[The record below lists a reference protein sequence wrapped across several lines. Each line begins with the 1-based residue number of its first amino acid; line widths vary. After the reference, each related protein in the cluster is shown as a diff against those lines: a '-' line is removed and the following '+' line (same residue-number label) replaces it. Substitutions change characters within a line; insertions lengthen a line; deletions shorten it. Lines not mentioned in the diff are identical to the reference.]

1 MWLRLGDVWR
11 GGPAAGVGG
20 ATIVEVRSPGG
31 TDNRR
36 AACAVPID
44 GVSVVKRFL
53 AGLVVLAVVV
63 LAMTS
68 CGTVESGNV
77 GVRTTLG
84 KVDPQEVE
92 PGIYFG
98 IPGVSRVQEF
108 SAKEIGIDL
117 NDLTPKARDNLTL
130 RDLDMTVYYRV
141 AGASVADLYVKYAG
155 QHTRDEGSRVNLPA
169 YALLTR
175 LARNAIYEQAA
186 RIDSLVMHTRRDE
199 LAAAVGKALQA
210 ELDANDKGVFTV
222 SRVVIRALTTDPAI
236 EKAIQES
243 VAAQKQLE
251 TTKQRIAIAEAEAQ
265 VEVKR
270 AEGIA
275 QANHIINQS
284 LTREYLQ
291 HESNLALQKFAEK
304 GGTTTVVIP
313 ANMQTA
319 PLINIGK

>member
-1 MWLRLGDVWR
+1 VLRGS
-11 GGPAAGVGG
+11 GEG
-20 ATIVEVRSPGG
+20 A
-31 TDNRR
+31 
-36 AACAVPID
+36 
-44 GVSVVKRFL
+44 VVKRVL
-53 AGLVVLAVVV
+53 LGLVLLAVVL
-63 LAMTS
+63 LAVTS

-77 GVRTTLG
+77 GIRTTLG
-84 KVDPQEVE
+84 KVNPEEIE
-92 PGIYFG
+92 PGLYFG
-98 IPGVSRVQEF
+98 VPGVSRVQEF
-108 SAKEIGIDL
+108 SAKEIGLDL
-117 NDLTPKARDNLTL
+117 NDLTPKARDNLSL
-130 RDLDMTVYYRV
+130 RDLDVTVYYRV
-141 AGASVADLYVKYAG
+141 ASASIADLYIKYAG

-169 YALLTR
+169 YAMLQR
-175 LARNAIYEQAA
+175 LARNAIYEQAS

-199 LAAAVGKALQA
+199 LAAAVSKALQV

-222 SRVVIRALTTDPAI
+222 TRVVIRALTTDPAI

-275 QANHIINQS
+275 KSNQIINQS

-291 HESNLALQKFAEK
+291 HESNLALLKFAEK
-304 GGTTTVVIP
+304 GGTTTVVLP

>member
-1 MWLRLGDVWR
+1 M
-11 GGPAAGVGG
+11 
-20 ATIVEVRSPGG
+20 
-31 TDNRR
+31 
-36 AACAVPID
+36 
-44 GVSVVKRFL
+44 VKRVLFGVVLL
-53 AGLVVLAVVV
+53 AGLLVAL
-63 LAMTS
+63 TS

-84 KVDPQEVE
+84 KVAPDEVE
-92 PGIYFG
+92 PGLYLGLPG
-98 IPGVSRVQEF
+98 ISRVQEF
-108 SAKEIGIDL
+108 SAKEIGLDL

-130 RDLDMTVYYRV
+130 RDLDVTVYYRV
-141 AGASVADLYVKYAG
+141 AGASIADLYVKYAG
-155 QHTRDEGSRVNLPA
+155 QHVRDEGSRVNLPA
-169 YALLTR
+169 FALMQR
-175 LARNAIYEQAA
+175 LARNAIFEQAS

-199 LAAAVGKALQA
+199 LAASVNKALQA

-222 SRVVIRALTTDPAI
+222 TRVVIRALTTDPAI

-265 VEVKR
+265 VEVKK

-275 QANHIINQS
+275 RANQIINQS

>member
-1 MWLRLGDVWR
+1 MIQR
-11 GGPAAGVGG
+11 
-20 ATIVEVRSPGG
+20 IVV
-31 TDNRR
+31 
-36 AACAVPID
+36 AV
-44 GVSVVKRFL
+44 F
-53 AGLVVLAVVV
+53 VLAVA
-63 LAMTS
+63 LAAMAS
-68 CGTVESGNV
+68 CGTIESGNV
-77 GVRTTLG
+77 GIRTTLG
-84 KVDPQEVE
+84 KVNPEEVE
-92 PGIYFG
+92 PGLYLGVPG
-98 IPGVSRVQEF
+98 ISRVQEF

-117 NDLTPKARDNLTL
+117 NDLTPKARDNLSL
-130 RDLDMTVYYRV
+130 RDLDVTVYYRV
-141 AGASVADLYVKYAG
+141 VPTAVADLYIKYAAMHG
-155 QHTRDEGSRVNLPA
+155 LEEGKRSVFLPA
-169 YALLTR
+169 NGLLLR

-199 LAAAVGKALQA
+199 LAAAVHKALQV
-210 ELDANDKGVFTV
+210 ELDANDAGLFSVT
-222 SRVVIRALTTDPAI
+222 RVVIRALTTDPAI

-265 VEVKR
+265 VEIKK

-275 QANHIINQS
+275 KANQIINQS

-319 PLINIGK
+319 PLISIGAK

>member
-1 MWLRLGDVWR
+1 M
-11 GGPAAGVGG
+11 
-20 ATIVEVRSPGG
+20 
-31 TDNRR
+31 
-36 AACAVPID
+36 
-44 GVSVVKRFL
+44 VKRVLFGVVLL
-53 AGLVVLAVVV
+53 AGLLVAL
-63 LAMTS
+63 TS

-84 KVDPQEVE
+84 KVAPDEVE
-92 PGIYFG
+92 PGLYLRLPG
-98 IPGVSRVQEF
+98 ISRVQEF
-108 SAKEIGIDL
+108 SAKEIGLDL

-130 RDLDMTVYYRV
+130 RDLDVTVYYRV
-141 AGASVADLYVKYAG
+141 AGASIADLYVKYAG
-155 QHTRDEGSRVNLPA
+155 QHVRDEGSRVNLPA
-169 YALLTR
+169 FALMQR
-175 LARNAIYEQAA
+175 LARNAIFEQAS

-199 LAAAVGKALQA
+199 LAASVNKALQA

-222 SRVVIRALTTDPAI
+222 TRVVIRALTTDPAI

-265 VEVKR
+265 VEVKK

-275 QANHIINQS
+275 RANQIINQS

>member
-1 MWLRLGDVWR
+1 M
-11 GGPAAGVGG
+11 
-20 ATIVEVRSPGG
+20 
-31 TDNRR
+31 
-36 AACAVPID
+36 
-44 GVSVVKRFL
+44 VKRIL
-53 AGLVVLAVVV
+53 LGLVVLVGA
-63 LAMTS
+63 LALLTS

-84 KVDPQEVE
+84 KVNPDEVE
-92 PGIYFG
+92 PGVYLGLPG
-98 IPGVSRVQEF
+98 ISRVQEF
-108 SAKEIGIDL
+108 SAKEIGLDL

-130 RDLDMTVYYRV
+130 RDLDVTVYYRV
-141 AGASVADLYVKYAG
+141 AGSSIADLYVKYAG

-169 YALLTR
+169 YALLRR
-175 LARNAIYEQAA
+175 LARNAIYEQAS

-199 LAAAVGKALQA
+199 LAAAVSKALQV
-210 ELDANDKGVFTV
+210 ELDANDKGVFAVT
-222 SRVVIRALTTDPAI
+222 RVVIRSLTTDPAI

-265 VEVKR
+265 VEVKK

-275 QANHIINQS
+275 KANLIINQS

-291 HESNLALQKFAEK
+291 HESNLALHKFAEK

>member
-1 MWLRLGDVWR
+1 M
-11 GGPAAGVGG
+11 
-20 ATIVEVRSPGG
+20 
-31 TDNRR
+31 
-36 AACAVPID
+36 
-44 GVSVVKRFL
+44 VKRIL
-53 AGLVVLAVVV
+53 LGMVVLVGA
-63 LAMTS
+63 LALLTS

-84 KVDPQEVE
+84 KVNPEEVE
-92 PGIYFG
+92 PGVYLGLPG
-98 IPGVSRVQEF
+98 ISRVQEF
-108 SAKEIGIDL
+108 SAKEIGLDL

-130 RDLDMTVYYRV
+130 RDLDVTVYYRV
-141 AGASVADLYVKYAG
+141 ASASIADLYVKYAG

-169 YALLTR
+169 YALLQR
-175 LARNAIYEQAA
+175 LARNAIYEQAS

-199 LAAAVGKALQA
+199 LAAAVSKALQV
-210 ELDANDKGVFTV
+210 ELDANDKGVFTIT
-222 SRVVIRALTTDPAI
+222 RVVIRALTTDPAI

-265 VEVKR
+265 VEVKK

-275 QANHIINQS
+275 KANLIINQS

-291 HESNLALQKFAEK
+291 HESNLALHKFAEK

>member
-1 MWLRLGDVWR
+1 MIPRIV
-11 GGPAAGVGG
+11 AA
-20 ATIVEVRSPGG
+20 
-31 TDNRR
+31 
-36 AACAVPID
+36 
-44 GVSVVKRFL
+44 
-53 AGLVVLAVVV
+53 VLALIAVAIA
-63 LAMTS
+63 LTS

-84 KVDPQEVE
+84 KVNPEEVE
-92 PGIYFG
+92 PGIYLGVPG
-98 IPGVSRVQEF
+98 ISRVQEF

-117 NDLTPKARDNLTL
+117 NDLTPKARDNLSL
-130 RDLDMTVYYRV
+130 RDLDVTVYYRV
-141 AGASVADLYVKYAG
+141 QPTSVADLYVKYAA
-155 QHTRDEGSRVNLPA
+155 QHGLEEGKRSVYLPA
-169 YALLTR
+169 YGLLQR
-175 LARNAIYEQAA
+175 LARNALYEQAA

-199 LAAAVGKALQA
+199 LAAAVQKALQA
-210 ELDANDKGVFTV
+210 ELDSNDKGVVVV

-236 EKAIQES
+236 EKAIQDS

-265 VEVKR
+265 VEIKK

-275 QANHIINQS
+275 KANQIINQS

-304 GGTTTVVIP
+304 GGTSTVVIP

-319 PLINIGK
+319 PLIQIGGK